1 MATQLYHPSLSL
13 QSIDLDIL
21 VQVVETA
28 RASTNETG
36 WIEAL
41 DKAYD
46 FLLNPHT
53 DTISI
58 AQDGTALIPSATSDT
73 TYAANGVCQC
83 SAYAHHKP
91 CWHRAAARII
101 TRYTEAL
108 EAEADRL
115 MHAVEAHEAR
125 GDWQAYDAASARWT
139 HIELCWRRCNDDQ
152 SHQNGY
158 LPGDRYS
165 V

>member
-1 MATQLYHPSLSL
+1 MANTLYHPLSL
-13 QSIDLDIL
+13 ESIDVDTL
-21 VQVVETA
+21 VQVVEKARSSTA
-28 RASTNETG
+28 DTRWLNA
-36 WIEAL
+36 IEQ
-41 DKAYD
+41 AYD

-53 DTISI
+53 DVISI

-83 SAYAHHKP
+83 SAFAYGKAP
-91 CWHRAAARII
+91 CWHRAAARLI

-115 MHAVEAHEAR
+115 MHAVEAHEQR

-139 HIELCWRRCNDDQ
+139 HIETLLAEVLR
-152 SHQNGY
+152 
-158 LPGDRYS
+158 
-165 V
+165 